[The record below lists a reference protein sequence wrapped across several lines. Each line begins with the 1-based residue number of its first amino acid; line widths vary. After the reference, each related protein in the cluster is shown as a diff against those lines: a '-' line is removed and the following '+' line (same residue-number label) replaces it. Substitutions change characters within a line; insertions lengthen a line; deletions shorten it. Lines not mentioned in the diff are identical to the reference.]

1 MSFQLPEIIDNPNGF
16 GPVGLN
22 AQFRDIPYAPYS
34 KADRLG
40 KIADWSAPEGAQG
53 GAKDQ
58 RDNQRGGRSGFR
70 NTRDA
75 YVPFGSNAAN
85 AFNYQHTEDEAS
97 FSVVDNRSG
106 AKKTVAN
113 KSASAQ
119 RATRGGFRQQGQQ
132 RSQLQRLGGSRAGF
146 GVSRQQAAGG
156 AGARGGRRG
165 YNNWRDFD
173 RNQRVRDASVK
184 VGPEWNMLE
193 EIEFSRLNKLQFEVE
208 DAEDI
213 ALHGAV
219 GTYDRVYDRV
229 NTKAE
234 KILQQSDRERDIVTT
249 SDDPILTNLANQA
262 GREGEK
268 RVFATDTII
277 SVLMTAPRS
286 VYPWDIVINRVGDKV
301 IFDTREGSQVDYVS
315 VNENASDP
323 PMDTGD
329 KDNINSPSAL
339 SLEAT
344 YINTNFAA
352 QVVKQD
358 ETVEL
363 EKPNP
368 FYSAA
373 DAASAPLVGYRYR
386 QFDLSSTE
394 EEDITLIVRTEF
406 DGVVKTAGG
415 DDSYITIKALNEFDS
430 RAQGAGGAM
439 DWRQKLDAQ
448 RGAVVATEMKN
459 NSCKLARWIVQTML
473 AGADHLKLGYVSRTN
488 PRDANRHAILGTQI
502 CRPKEFAQQMN
513 LQFTN
518 GWGIVKTVVDLALK
532 LPEGKYV
539 LVKDPNKPLI
549 RLYSVPKSTF
559 EEQENDDEEE
569 EEAEGDEDNNEA

>member
-70 NTRDA
+70 NARDN

-119 RATRGGFRQQGQQ
+119 RSTRGGFRQQGQQ
-132 RSQLQRLGGSRAGF
+132 RNQFQRLGGNRAGF
-146 GVSRQQAAGG
+146 GVSRQQQAGG
-156 AGARGGRRG
+156 GPGGARGGRRG
-165 YNNWRDFD
+165 YGNWRDFD

-208 DAEDI
+208 EPENI
-213 ALHGAV
+213 SLHGSV
-219 GTYDRVYDRV
+219 GTYDRAYDRV

-234 KILQQSDRERDIVTT
+234 RFLQQSDRERDIVTT
-249 SDDPILTNLANQA
+249 SDDPILNDLASKP

-277 SVLMTAPRS
+277 SVLMTASRS

-344 YINTNFAA
+344 FINTNFAA

-358 ETVEL
+358 ETVNL
-363 EKPNP
+363 ENGNP
-368 FYSAA
+368 FY
-373 DAASAPLVGYRYR
+373 DAEDSSAPLVGYRYR

-394 EEDITLIVRTEF
+394 EEDISLFVRTEF
-406 DGVVKTAGG
+406 DGVVKAAGG
-415 DDSYITIKALNEFDS
+415 EDSYITIKALNEFDS

-473 AGADHLKLGYVSRTN
+473 VGADHLKLGYVSRSN
-488 PRDANRHAILGTQI
+488 PKDANRHAILGTQI

-559 EEQENDDEEE
+559 EQDNDEGDDEDAGADENT
-569 EEAEGDEDNNEA
+569 EA

>member
-132 RSQLQRLGGSRAGF
+132 RSQLQRLGGNRAGF

-213 ALHGAV
+213 ALHGAI